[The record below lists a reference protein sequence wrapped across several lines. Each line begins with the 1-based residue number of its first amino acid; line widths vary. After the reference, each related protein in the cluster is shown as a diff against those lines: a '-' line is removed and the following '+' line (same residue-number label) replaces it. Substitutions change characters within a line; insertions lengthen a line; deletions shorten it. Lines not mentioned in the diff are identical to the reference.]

1 MGTDRTLLLRPVFA
15 EVVPDP
21 HLMEDD
27 VLYVSI
33 AYATA
38 IHKCACGCG
47 QQAVT
52 PLSPEEWSLTYN
64 GEAISL
70 MPSIGNWGMDCK
82 SHYWIQD
89 NRVTWVPDEKRRG
102 FLSLLRN
109 ALQLC
114 RVPFRPRQIGAR
126 RSQGR

>member
-1 MGTDRTLLLRPVFA
+1 MGTGRTVLVRPVFVD
-15 EVVPDP
+15 VVPEAA
-21 HLMEDD
+21 LMEDS
-27 VLYVSI
+27 VLYVSMT
-33 AYATA
+33 YATA

-52 PLSPEEWSLTYN
+52 PLSPDEWSLTYN

-70 MPSIGNWGMDCK
+70 VPSIGNWGMACK

-89 NRVTWVPDEKRRG
+89 NRVIWMPGKKPRG

-109 ALQLC
+109 VRKFC
-114 RVPFRPRQIGAR
+114 RGPFRPQEIGAR
-126 RSQGR
+126 WPQGR

>member
-1 MGTDRTLLLRPVFA
+1 
-15 EVVPDP
+15 
-21 HLMEDD
+21 MEDE

-70 MPSIGNWGMDCK
+70 KPSVGNWGMECK

-89 NRVTWVPDEKRRG
+89 NRVIWVPNDKRRG
-102 FLSLLRN
+102 LLSLLRS
-109 ALQLC
+109 ALHFGRGL
-114 RVPFRPRQIGAR
+114 FRPREIGTKQ
-126 RSQGR
+126 SQGG